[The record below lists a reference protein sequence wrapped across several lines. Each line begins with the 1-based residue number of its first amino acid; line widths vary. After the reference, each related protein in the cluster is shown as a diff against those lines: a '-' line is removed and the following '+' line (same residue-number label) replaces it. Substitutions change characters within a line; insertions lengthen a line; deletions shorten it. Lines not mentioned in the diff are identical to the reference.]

1 MNKDKVIT
9 WVMVAALFGSA
20 FKMMKELQAHGA
32 RKELIGD
39 VEVIEDEQQN

>member
-1 MNKDKVIT
+1 MDKDKVFT

-20 FKMMKELQAHGA
+20 VRMVRELKGHGE

-39 VEVIEDEQQN
+39 VEVIDDEQQI

>member
-1 MNKDKVIT
+1 MDKDKVIT

-20 FKMMKELQAHGA
+20 FKMVKELQAHGA

-39 VEVIEDEQQN
+39 VEVIDDEQQI

>member
-9 WVMVAALFGSA
+9 WVIAAALFGSA
-20 FKMMKELQAHGA
+20 FKMVKELQAHGE

-39 VEVIEDEQQN
+39 VEAIKDEQ